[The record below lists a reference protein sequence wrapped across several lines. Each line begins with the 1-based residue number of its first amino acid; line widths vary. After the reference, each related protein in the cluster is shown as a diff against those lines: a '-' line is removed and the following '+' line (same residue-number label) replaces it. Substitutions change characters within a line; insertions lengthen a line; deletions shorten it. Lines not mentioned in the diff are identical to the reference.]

1 MSVVS
6 DFLNLLGVHVERPR
20 FGDIEQIDAE
30 TYVTGLFNQLVAK
43 QVAEQQRRTRLGRN
57 PRLFDRT
64 GGLDR

>member
-1 MSVVS
+1 MSVIN
-6 DFLNLLGVHVERPR
+6 DLLNSFFGSRVEPR
-20 FGDIEQIDAE
+20 RFNDIDQID
-30 TYVTGLFNQLVAK
+30 TVTGLFNQLVAK